1 MTLELLYFEKFE
13 EWRQETAALLSLI
26 LTEAQKQNISV
37 NYEQLQNTDYVR
49 ELICILKNN
58 QMYNDL
64 DRIIEDEAYRN
75 NL

>member
-1 MTLELLYFEKFE
+1 M
-13 EWRQETAALLSLI
+13 SLI